1 MRPGQ
6 YEQSDRALRQSAGTL
21 PEELEAERRLL
32 IAQGLLY
39 RKRYDQ
45 AIAEL
50 SNWQGPR
57 YWLLYGQFNLGV
69 ALVRAGQAGARA
81 RAARRRRQL
90 ETKWPELMALRDKAN
105 LAIGYARCRRASPRR
120 RAPPSNAC
128 GSPARSPARHCSA
141 PAGPTRRR
149 SSTRPRSLPWQ
160 ELQGRNLLDA
170 AVQESFLA
178 VPYAYAE
185 LGAMAQAVEY
195 YERAIAA
202 YDAERVR
209 IGESIDAIRS
219 GDLLAAAMKSP
230 GDGRE
235 GWFAQL
241 ATLPDSPES
250 RYLYHLL
257 AGHEFQEGLKNYR
270 ALDAMGQNL
279 SAWAHSLGAF
289 ADMVAT
295 RRLAFEQKLPAA
307 DARLA
312 TVDVSTINGRR
323 DALQGEFEAAVGARD
338 VTALAT
344 DAEREQL
351 DLLDAV
357 DAELA
362 QHAGDASYDEAR
374 EKARLSRGVLMW
386 KLDAAWKVR
395 CWQANRALRDLNAT
409 VYDARTRETASGR
422 AREGAP
428 ERNAALGARVETL
441 SSRASM
447 RSRVRVENA
456 KAAQARR
463 LADIAVRE
471 LEDQRKRLDEYS
483 IQARYALATI
493 YDRAAAGSR
502 AGEAAGGAA
511 MSRALV
517 AAIALAL
524 APLRRPGRQGATAA
538 ADAQGPE
545 ARRRPEVRT
554 GETVAPDP
562 DRAKEL
568 YRDFLEL
575 EGGDPAL
582 RTEAMRRLGDL
593 QIEVG
598 RQSRAARRRGWARP
612 RRARRSRSTRA
623 CSSSSRT
630 TRAPTSC
637 STSSRA
643 AGNRS
648 ARRTRRSAT
657 STRLVATY
665 PSSPRIDEAQF
676 RRGEILFSAKRYA
689 EAQKAYEAASA
700 FGAKSEFYEQSLYK
714 LGWSLFK
721 QSENEASFDPFVRV
735 LDLKLVD
742 PAQAGRGRGPGRRS
756 RAPTASWCR
765 TRSACCRSGSPTWRA
780 RRRSTDFV
788 ARTRRDPVR
797 LHALFGARRPL
808 RRQAA
813 LHGRRRQPTAR
824 SSIATRTTSARRS
837 CRCRRSRPTRRA
849 ASRSSCWTARRNSSS
864 VTGSAARSGRPH
876 ARAVPAGRAAS

>member
-1 MRPGQ
+1 LRRLLILAVLAPAAFAAPSVEQEALPGLPAVKVQ
-6 YEQSDRALRQSAGTL
+6 DLHYGDVLFHFYQQDYFDSLVRLASYRDQGRLVAHARDAELLRGGLYLSLGQHREAREIFERLLADPETPADVKSRAWFYLGKLLYASGEYEQSDRALRQSAGTL

-69 ALVRAGQAGARA
+69 ALVRAGQAERGLA
-81 RAARRRRQL
+81 L
-90 ETKWPELMALRDKAN
+90 LDTVGSIETKWPELMALRDKAN
-105 LAIGYARCRRASPRR
+105 LAIGYARLQA
-120 RAPPSNAC
+120 
-128 GSPARSPARHCSA
+128 GEPAAARTALERVRLSGPQSSKA
-141 PAGPTRRR
+141 LLGAGWADAAARQYEAAL
-149 SSTRPRSLPWQ
+149 LPWQ

-279 SAWAHSLGAF
+279 SAWALSLGAF
-289 ADMVAT
+289 SDMVET

-312 TVDVSTINGRR
+312 TVDVTTINGRR

-395 CWQANRALRDLNAT
+395 SWQASRALRDLNAS

-428 ERNAALGARVETL
+428 ERNAALGARVGTL
-441 SSRASM
+441 EP
-447 RSRVRVENA
+447 RVDALTLRVENA
-456 KAAQARR
+456 KGAQAKR

-493 YDRAAAGSR
+493 YDRAAAGT
-502 AGEAAGGAA
+502 
-511 MSRALV
+511 
-517 AAIALAL
+517 
-524 APLRRPGRQGATAA
+524 APAKPQQ
-538 ADAQGPE
+538 AQP
-545 ARRRPEVRT
+545 
-554 GETVAPDP
+554 
-562 DRAKEL
+562 
-568 YRDFLEL
+568 
-575 EGGDPAL
+575 
-582 RTEAMRRLGDL
+582 
-593 QIEVG
+593 
-598 RQSRAARRRGWARP
+598 
-612 RRARRSRSTRA
+612 
-623 CSSSSRT
+623 
-630 TRAPTSC
+630 
-637 STSSRA
+637 
-643 AGNRS
+643 
-648 ARRTRRSAT
+648 
-657 STRLVATY
+657 
-665 PSSPRIDEAQF
+665 
-676 RRGEILFSAKRYA
+676 
-689 EAQKAYEAASA
+689 
-700 FGAKSEFYEQSLYK
+700 
-714 LGWSLFK
+714 
-721 QSENEASFDPFVRV
+721 
-735 LDLKLVD
+735 
-742 PAQAGRGRGPGRRS
+742 
-756 RAPTASWCR
+756 
-765 TRSACCRSGSPTWRA
+765 
-780 RRRSTDFV
+780 
-788 ARTRRDPVR
+788 
-797 LHALFGARRPL
+797 
-808 RRQAA
+808 
-813 LHGRRRQPTAR
+813 
-824 SSIATRTTSARRS
+824 
-837 CRCRRSRPTRRA
+837 
-849 ASRSSCWTARRNSSS
+849 
-864 VTGSAARSGRPH
+864 
-876 ARAVPAGRAAS
+876 